1 MGNAIGNARKAVQE
15 AQEGKEASEERLRLL
30 EKMVTNH
37 LTLQKQHIL
46 NGERND
52 QEIHEGTIVREY
64 QQMYITDSRE
74 PSSEIVKTVDSLF
87 SGDFLGALKNAATVA
102 LKEICGNTSIGEYE
116 QSEMFIVWQNHALL
130 RLDTYVYRWNFS
142 STGVIMDT
150 EGVLGVLIVQRV
162 MNIVKVDPQV
172 MTWAICSGSS
182 DEVAIKKEIEVTK
195 SVMDSVVDLK
205 KKTLESEL
213 SGPGPV
219 EAANFKE

>member
-1 MGNAIGNARKAVQE
+1 MGNAIGLVRNEIQE
-15 AQEGKEASEERLRLL
+15 AQKGKEESEERLRLL

-52 QEIHEGTIVREY
+52 QEIHEGTIVHEY
-64 QQMYITDSRE
+64 QQMYVTNSNKQ
-74 PSSEIVKTVDSLF
+74 SNEIEKTVDSLF
-87 SGDFLGALKNAATVA
+87 SGDFLGALKKAATVA

-142 STGVIMDT
+142 SKGVIT
-150 EGVLGVLIVQRV
+150 EAEGVLGVLIVQRV

-172 MTWAICSGSS
+172 MTWAICLGSS

-195 SVMDSVVDLK
+195 SVMDLVVDLK
-205 KKTLESEL
+205 KKTLESGSE
-213 SGPGPV
+213 PV